1 MGSNSNNASLAL
13 FFLLNF
19 LFFAFASA
27 QCAPRPPPRPPP
39 SPPPP
44 PPSPGPPPPP
54 SPSTGSC
61 PIDALKIGVC
71 VDLLPGLINVI
82 IGRPPV
88 NPCCSLIGGL
98 VNLEAAIC
106 LCTVLKLNVLGLPV
120 SIPVALSLL
129 LNNCG
134 KTTPPGF
141 QCP

>member
-1 MGSNSNNASLAL
+1 MGSKSNNASFAL
-13 FFLLNF
+13 FFLLNL

-27 QCAPRPPPRPPP
+27 QCAPPP
-39 SPPPP
+39 SPPPLLP
-44 PPSPGPPPPP
+44 LTP
-54 SPSTGSC
+54 SPSTGTC
-61 PIDALKIGVC
+61 PIGALKLGIC
-71 VDLLPGLINVI
+71 VDLLPGLINVTI
-82 IGRPPV
+82 DRPPV

-98 VNLEAAIC
+98 VDLEAAVC

-120 SIPVALSLL
+120 NIPVALSLL

>member
-1 MGSNSNNASLAL
+1 MGSKSNNASLAL
-13 FFLLNF
+13 FFLLN
-19 LFFAFASA
+19 LLLFAFASA
-27 QCAPRPPPRPPP
+27 QCAPPPPPTPSPPRPRPRPPP
-39 SPPPP
+39 PPT
-44 PPSPGPPPPP
+44 S
-54 SPSTGSC
+54 SPSTGTF
-61 PIDALKIGVC
+61 PIDALKPGVC
-71 VDLLPGLINVI
+71 VDLLPRLINVT

-98 VNLEAAIC
+98 VNLEAIVC

-134 KTTPPGF
+134 ETAPLGF